1 MQPKRKKKAAIPER
15 RKLQD
20 KYECVFK
27 KYDAAARRVSRRL
40 QRLITKKG
48 IKATVKYRVKSFESY
63 FDKVLRLRSDHKSRA
78 LLTDMI
84 GFRIT
89 CRYLADLEEAERVI
103 RTCFRVIEVER
114 KGTEHSFRE
123 FGYDSTHLMVDL
135 AEELPRCM
143 IPHAR
148 RVAEIQLR
156 TILQDAWAEVEHEI
170 IYKSDDSLLNE
181 PIKRKLASLNAI
193 LALSDVIF
201 QEVRDYQREL
211 QQWDVR
217 RRTSLEDKM
226 LSSDP
231 ISIVEMA
238 EVPRPQEP
246 NSEQALP
253 MQHGSEID
261 RLIFEALAAH
271 GSNELERAVQIYSR
285 VLRMNVAREVRSII
299 YNHRGMA
306 RFVLSEYRGSVG
318 DFGRA
323 IRYNENNFRAHNNR
337 ALAYRMLHHYERAL
351 RDLDQ
356 SLAINGIQ
364 PEGHYIR
371 ALTHFDLQDYA
382 KALADCELVLNLRP
396 DSSAAQHL
404 KVIIVSRIAKQ
415 S

>member
-1 MQPKRKKKAAIPER
+1 MQPRRTREKAAIPER
-15 RKLQD
+15 RKLQGRYERVLK
-20 KYECVFK
+20 KYE
-27 KYDAAARRVSRRL
+27 ATARRVSQRL

-63 FDKVLRLRSDHKSRA
+63 FAKILRLRKDHKSRA

-89 CRYLADLEEAERVI
+89 CRYLAALEEVEQVI
-103 RTCFRVIEVER
+103 RAHFQVLDVER

-123 FGYDSTHLMVDL
+123 FGYDSTHMMIDL
-135 AEELPRCM
+135 TEELPRGM
-143 IPHAR
+143 IPHAK

-193 LALSDVIF
+193 LKLSDVIF
-201 QEVRDYQREL
+201 QEVRDYQKGL

-231 ISIVEMA
+231 ISIVETV
-238 EVPRPQEP
+238 EGPQQQEFD
-246 NSEQALP
+246 SEQSPP

-261 RLIFEALAAH
+261 RLVFEALAAH
-271 GSNELERAVQIYSR
+271 GSNELEKAIQIYSR
-285 VLRMNVAREVRSII
+285 VLRMNIPRQVRSVI

-306 RFVLSEYRGSVG
+306 RFALSEYRRSVE
-318 DFGRA
+318 DFARA
-323 IRYNENNFRAHNNR
+323 ICHNEDNFRAYNNR
-337 ALAYRMLHHYERAL
+337 ALAYRMLHQYERAL
-351 RDLDQ
+351 PDLDQ
-356 SLAINGIQ
+356 SLAINGVQ

-382 KALADCELVLNLRP
+382 KALADCEMVLNLKP
-396 DSSAAQHL
+396 DFSAVHHL
-404 KVIIVSRIAKQ
+404 KAVIVSRIAR
-415 S
+415 